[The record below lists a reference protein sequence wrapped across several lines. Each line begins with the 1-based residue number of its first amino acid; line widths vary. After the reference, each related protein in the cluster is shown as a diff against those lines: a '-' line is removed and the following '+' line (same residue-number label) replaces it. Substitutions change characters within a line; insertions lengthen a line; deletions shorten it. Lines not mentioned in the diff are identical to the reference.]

1 LKAKDVRHD
10 RPSGSAPKG
19 ALNPELFYVAPDGA
33 IMAVRVDIRAS
44 VWSAGSPEKVVEE
57 R

>member
-1 LKAKDVRHD
+1 MW
-10 RPSGSAPKG
+10 PPG
-19 ALNPELFYVAPDGA
+19 GA